1 MKILRLLRGRL
12 VSAFSLVVFLLIV
25 CFSGY
30 LYIRSEFQSATIE
43 TSGKLKSISGLKKAQ
58 LSVWYHDEL
67 DDAAVLSNSKI
78 LSSLLQKAINP
89 GSNSD
94 RQLLELHL
102 HELKLEHGYEDIVIV
117 NSDGEVLFSVEKSTA
132 TTDQKLVAAISQAFA
147 LQRPVSTDLFL
158 CRIHKRIHIDFVT
171 PIEVEGVEQR
181 IALVLR
187 KNPDDFIFPL
197 LAFWPDPGKTTES
210 VLVRIEGDSILF
222 LNFPGNHEHSEPLSF
237 LLSRTRTDVPAVKA
251 SEGYT
256 GIFEGID
263 YKGSEVLSY
272 LCSVDG
278 TPWFMV
284 TKIDKKEMLEG
295 AIKKNRMFLLSFV
308 MLFFVALAVW
318 LLLNSLRQRE
328 NLRKLLLAK
337 EEFKTTVYS
346 IGDAVIMT
354 DASGLITNMN
364 PVAEQLTGWI
374 EKDACGLPVEQVFH
388 IINEESRQIVENPV
402 KKVAAEG
409 IIVGLANHTLLIS
422 KNGKE
427 IPIADSGAP
436 IRDDEGEITGVVL
449 VFRDQ
454 TDEHAHKSAL
464 LESELRYRS
473 MFESSPQPMWF
484 YDPETLYYLE
494 VNNAAI
500 QKYGYSREEFLSM
513 KLTDIRPEED
523 IQALLKDVAETNT
536 PYNRAGIWR
545 HLKKNGEIV
554 YAEITSHE
562 IQYNRKPARH
572 VLVNDVTDRIK
583 ADEAIKKAEKYFRT
597 LIEKAPDGI
606 VLINKEGK
614 ISYASPVAVK
624 IFSAGD
630 ENAVPDPNEAT
641 HPDDLPKVL
650 AVLQRVMQNPAEVLT
665 LEYRFRT
672 IEGEWRWVESTF
684 TNQFAEPG
692 IESIVINFRDVT
704 DRKQAESEKLKFYNI
719 IERSLDEI
727 YVFEYKSLKFEFVNI
742 GALSNLGYT
751 MEQMRNMTPLDIKPE
766 IEEISFRNFLLPL
779 VNKSNDKLILN
790 TVHKRNDG
798 STYPVEMNIQFF
810 SSDEGGW
817 FIAITDDITEKR
829 HQENLLRESEL
840 KFRSLFENHSAV
852 KLIIDAETGQ
862 ISGANSA
869 AVVFYGY
876 SNHELTGMNM
886 NQINRIDPR
895 QLKIEINS
903 VITGQKNH
911 FEFQHTKKDGT
922 VRDVEVFS
930 SKIEISGKPYLHSI
944 VHDITEKRKV
954 EKQNRIFIRSIE
966 QSPVCITITNAVGVI
981 EYVNPKVTELTG
993 YSRNEIIGTM
1003 PAILRSDESGQP
1015 LNPGVWENLNL
1026 GNDWSGERFDVRK
1039 NGETYWE
1046 YSVISPIT
1054 DPEGSITNFVIL
1066 TDDISNDRAIMAE
1079 LVEAKNKA
1087 EESDRLKSAFLANMS
1102 HEIRTPMNGIMG
1114 FMDLLLDS
1122 GLSGEQRNEYV
1133 AIVKQ
1138 SGDRLLNTINDIID
1152 ISKIEAGQSTV
1163 SLSTADINELLIQ
1176 IYRFF
1181 RLEADMKNLDLK
1193 LTKVLPSSHKKM
1205 ITDTA
1210 KLESVLINLIK
1221 NALKFTQ
1228 AGSIEFGGCP
1238 EGDNIRFFVR
1248 DTGMGIPE
1256 DRITGIFDRFVQA
1269 DTTLSRPYEGSGL
1282 GLSISKAYVEMLGGK
1297 IQVESTEG
1305 KGTSFTFF
1313 IPFSQTSDEHAAP
1326 VNSREKQVLDF
1337 TGNTILIAE
1346 DDAISYS
1353 YLRKILQPENLILL
1367 RAVNG
1372 LEAVKLCRENT
1383 EISLVLMDIKMPV
1396 LDGYEATREILS
1408 IRPALPVIA
1417 TTAYAFEDDRR
1428 KAIQCGCVDYISK
1441 PIGKEKLLKIIRTHL
1456 R

>member
-1 MKILRLLRGRL
+1 M
-12 VSAFSLVVFLLIV
+12 
-25 CFSGY
+25 
-30 LYIRSEFQSATIE
+30 SEFESARKE
-43 TSGKLKSISGLKKAQ
+43 TSGELRSIAGLKAAQ
-58 LSVWYHDEL
+58 LSAWYVDEL
-67 DDAAVLSNSKI
+67 DDASVLSYSYVLN
-78 LSSLLQKAINP
+78 A
-89 GSNSD
+89 
-94 RQLLELHL
+94 LLERAITTGEKDALIKL
-102 HELKLEHGYEDIVIV
+102 QLYLDELKLEHNFEDVLLIGPE
-117 NSDGEVLFSVEKSTA
+117 GEVLYAAIESSAK
-132 TTDQKLVAAISQAFA
+132 TDQRLLSTIRQAFV
-147 LQRPVSTDLFL
+147 LQKPVSTDLFI
-158 CRIHKRIHIDFVT
+158 CGVHNRIHIDFVA
-171 PIEVEGVEQR
+171 PMQIKGVQKK

-187 KNPDDFIFPL
+187 VNPDDFIFPL
-197 LAFWPDPGKTTES
+197 VAFWPDPGRTTES
-210 VLVRIEGDSILF
+210 VLVRIEGDSVLIL
-222 LNFPGNHEHSEPLSF
+222 NPPKKTDPAEPMSIRI
-237 LLSRTRTDVPAVKA
+237 SRTRTDVPAVKVA
-251 SEGYT
+251 EGYT
-256 GIFEGID
+256 GIFEGLD
-263 YKGSEVLSY
+263 YNDNQVISY
-272 LCSVDG
+272 LSPVAG

-284 TKIDKKEMLEG
+284 TKIDRNEMM
-295 AIKKNRMFLLSFV
+295 KNALIQNKLFLFSFV
-308 MLFFVALAVW
+308 LLVVIAISVW
-318 LLLNSLRQRE
+318 LLLNAVRQRD

-337 EEFKTTVYS
+337 EEFRTTIYS
-346 IGDAVIMT
+346 IGDAVIIT
-354 DASGLITNMN
+354 GATGLIANMN
-364 PVAEQLTGWI
+364 PVAEKLTGWT
-374 EKDACGLPVEQVFH
+374 EKDAKGLSVERVFH
-388 IINEESRQIVENPV
+388 IINEASREKVENPINRV
-402 KKVAAEG
+402 LSEG
-409 IIVGLANHTLLIS
+409 IIVGLANHTLLVS
-422 KNGKE
+422 KDGKE

-436 IRDDEGEITGVVL
+436 IRDDDGEITSVVL

-454 TDEHAHKSAL
+454 TDEHAHQSAL

-484 YDPETLYYLE
+484 YDPETLLYLE
-494 VNNAAI
+494 VNNAAL
-500 QKYGYSREEFLSM
+500 QKYGYTRDEFLAM
-513 KLTDIRPEED
+513 KLTDIIPEED

-545 HLKKNGEIV
+545 HLKKNREIV

-583 ADEAIKKAEKYFRT
+583 ADEALKKAERYFRT

-641 HPDDLPKVL
+641 HPEDLPKVL
-650 AVLQRVMQNPAEVLT
+650 AVLQRVMHNPAEVLT

-704 DRKQAESEKLKFYNI
+704 DRKLAESEKLKFYNI

-742 GALSNLGYT
+742 GALNNLGYT

-766 IEEISFRNFLLPL
+766 IEEKSFRNFLQSLI
-779 VNKSNDKLILN
+779 NRGNDKLILN
-790 TVHKRNDG
+790 TVHKRKDG

-817 FIAITDDITEKR
+817 FIAITDDISEKR

-862 ISGANSA
+862 ISGANAA
-869 AVVFYGY
+869 AVSFYGY
-876 SNHELTGMNM
+876 SQDELTGMNM
-886 NQINRIDPR
+886 TQINRIDSR
-895 QLKIEINS
+895 RFKAEIDN
-903 VITGQKNH
+903 VVHGLKNH

-922 VRDVEVFS
+922 VCDVEVFS
-930 SKIEISGKPYLHSI
+930 SKIEISGKPFLHSI
-944 VHDITEKRKV
+944 IHDITEKRKV
-954 EKQNRIFIRSIE
+954 EKQNRIFTRSIE
-966 QSPVCITITNAVGVI
+966 QSPVGITITNADGVI
-981 EYVNPKVTELTG
+981 EYANPKVTELTG
-993 YSRNEIIGTM
+993 YSRKEILGTM
-1003 PAILRSDESGQP
+1003 PAILRKDAEGKP
-1015 LNPGVWENLNL
+1015 LNPGVWEKLNQ

-1046 YSVISPIT
+1046 NSVISPIT

-1066 TDDISNDRAIMAE
+1066 TEDISNDRAIMAE

-1133 AIVKQ
+1133 DIVKQ

-1152 ISKIEAGQSTV
+1152 ISKIEAGQSSV
-1163 SLSTADINELLIQ
+1163 SLNPADINELLIQ

-1181 RLEADMKNLDLK
+1181 RHEADMKNLDLK

-1238 EGDNIRFFVR
+1238 DGDNIRFFVR

-1256 DRITGIFDRFVQA
+1256 DRIAGIFDRFVQA

-1282 GLSISKAYVEMLGGK
+1282 GLSISRAYVEMLGGE
-1297 IQVESTEG
+1297 IRVESTEG
-1305 KGTSFTFF
+1305 KGTSFSFF
-1313 IPFSQTSDEHAAP
+1313 IPFSKAGDEHAAP
-1326 VNSREKQVLDF
+1326 ENYREKQATDF

-1372 LEAVKLCRENT
+1372 MEAVKLCRENT
-1383 EISLVLMDIKMPV
+1383 DISMVLMDIKMPV

-1408 IRPALPVIA
+1408 IRPGLPVIA

-1428 KAIQCGCVDYISK
+1428 KAIECGCVDYISK
-1441 PIGKEKLLKIIRTHL
+1441 PIGKEKLLKIIKTHL
-1456 R
+1456 S